1 MHPCHETDMHTSPHK
16 AGPTR
21 AAKQASPPARQPTQQ
36 PAPLSPELALHRALG
51 NRSYGQYLQAKLT
64 VNRPGDLYEQEA
76 DRVAEQVMRM
86 PEPVIQRACDCDGT
100 CASCQE
106 EETSQRQ
113 PTAEP
118 ITPLMQRQEALE
130 PNEERDAERVQ
141 RQVDDEEEEDVLQ
154 TKEKPGQMSE
164 TPPGTASR
172 VQALRGGGQPLT
184 ASERSFFE
192 PRFGLDFSRVQVHTD
207 ARAAEAAQ
215 AVHAQAFTVGR
226 NVVFGAGQYA
236 PGTTHGQ
243 RLMAHEL
250 THVVQQAQGRTPS
263 LIVQRQTDVDVDVDE
278 VDRERFPQYTG
289 VTIGDWGLSHALL
302 GGITELTAQER
313 LPQRFHTADAAIA
326 ASLEANTALAV
337 IEEYGAFYVYRLGYD
352 TVYQRFNTTNTLVHF
367 TDSPGSQSSANIVAR
382 IPALRALITEDGG
395 ILTPTHGVGVLM
407 EHSKN
412 FGEYQTDLQSAL
424 GNSLAF
430 VAGLQA
436 GLPEL
441 EKAKLAT
448 MLAVAGNLSTI
459 FPTPFLVGTVEGLAG
474 ELVDTLKLLDFRE
487 WPAMLE
493 AARKTAQFLTDPNG
507 REAAEALG
515 AEVGKMMAADVNDA
529 MDKGVVYFSYA
540 MGKLI
545 GPIVVEVV
553 LAFLGIEIG
562 LLSIAGKAARIS
574 RASVD
579 LLTDGLRASRLLDDI
594 DLDPSRLVAARGLRL
609 AEPPSLEPVEVRI
622 GNETHK
628 MSIVEKN
635 GRRFVRLCSNGC
647 GELAEKIASVLEHF
661 GGGDETRSRLN
672 ELRRKLNELSEG
684 EGPDVQQQFEQI
696 EKKFKE
702 LVREDPEVAF
712 AVSEVDLEAS
722 RRPQVDLDDEFEQE
736 ALERFRPRSSDQ
748 ESQVIWLVAR
758 RLVERVREGEG
769 VPHSIYVAGDRSRLL
784 SADEHY
790 PHLDWKSGFR
800 YYVVVVYREGDE
812 HIQYSANY
820 FPDVNEVGTIK
831 AERGPPR

>member
-1 MHPCHETDMHTSPHK
+1 MHTSRIK
-16 AGPTR
+16 AETR
-21 AAKQASPPARQPTQQ
+21 AAQQASPPARQPTQQ

-76 DRVAEQVMRM
+76 DRVTEQVLRM

-100 CASCQE
+100 CASYQE

-130 PNEERDAERVQ
+130 SDEERDAEQVQ

-154 TKEKPGQMSE
+154 TKEKPGPMSE
-164 TPPGTASR
+164 TPPGTALR
-172 VQALRGGGQPLT
+172 IQAFRGGGQPLT

-192 PRFGLDFSRVQVHTD
+192 PRFGLDFSRVRVHTG

-263 LIVQRQTDVDVDVDE
+263 IQRVEVAEGETLTLGSNVLELPARLDARPFPSEQVGDYEFASSIGKDLWWKVQVAWTWVGTNRFTALQLLIEILETLDSLRSVLRRVAPHNTTLDE
-278 VDRERFPQYTG
+278 LIEEIKYTLDLVWELEPDDPFLSERFATMAGYLRDLDFQFEEAEEAEH
-289 VTIGDWGLSHALL
+289 GDEQSGRLHRFL
-302 GGITELTAQER
+302 GGLGDGIASFGSGQLAQFGQRLDDVFIHKHPLLSKLYFQGGMIWGVVEQASKILKVIFDLMTPER
-313 LPQRFHTADAAIA
+313 AAPHEQALWEAIA
-326 ASLEANTALAV
+326 AFKDLVKEM
-337 IEEYGAFYVYRLGYD
+337 LGPNAGQAAYEIG
-352 TVYQRFNTTNTLVHF
+352 Y
-367 TDSPGSQSSANIVAR
+367 
-382 IPALRALITEDGG
+382 
-395 ILTPTHGVGVLM
+395 
-407 EHSKN
+407 
-412 FGEYQTDLQSAL
+412 AL
-424 GNSLAF
+424 GAQVPDEIAALNKAESDLDFASKLGQKVGPAFVEAVLSLLGFEAF
-430 VAGLQA
+430 VAA
-436 GLPEL
+436 RV
-441 EKAKLAT
+441 
-448 MLAVAGNLSTI
+448 VA
-459 FPTPFLVGTVEGLAG
+459 
-474 ELVDTLKLLDFRE
+474 
-487 WPAMLE
+487 
-493 AARKTAQFLTDPNG
+493 
-507 REAAEALG
+507 
-515 AEVGKMMAADVNDA
+515 
-529 MDKGVVYFSYA
+529 
-540 MGKLI
+540 
-545 GPIVVEVV
+545 
-553 LAFLGIEIG
+553 
-562 LLSIAGKAARIS
+562 
-574 RASVD
+574 
-579 LLTDGLRASRLLDDI
+579 
-594 DLDPSRLVAARGLRL
+594 L
-609 AEPPSLEPVEVRI
+609 AENVLDAFVSVKRIKSLLPARVLRHTDLPDAWAPVEVRI
-622 GNETHK
+622 GNEAHTL
-628 MSIVEKN
+628 SIVEKG
-635 GRRFVRLCSNGC
+635 GRRFVRLCSNSC

-702 LVREDPEVAF
+702 LAREDPEVAF

-769 VPHSIYVAGDRSRLL
+769 VPHSIYVAGERSRLL

-790 PHLDWKSGFR
+790 PHLDWQSGFR
-800 YYVVVVYREGDE
+800 YYVVVVYREGGE
-812 HIQYSANY
+812 HIQYSVNY
-820 FPDVNEVGTIK
+820 FPDENRVGTIK